1 MGGIG
6 SGRRRSEST
15 SSFILTTGLLQLP
28 AVDVRALKRQG
39 LITQEHAGLIV
50 QGDQYAAGEVRLRL
64 VWTPCLFAGER
75 PWFVCPGERCDQRR
89 AAILYLEERSG
100 RLLCRI
106 CLSLSYPSQRARRRR
121 ARKKK
126 KAS

>member
-1 MGGIG
+1 MGGMG

-15 SSFILTTGLLQLP
+15 GSSILTTGLLQLP

-39 LITQEHAGLIV
+39 LITREHAGLIV

-64 VWTPCLFAGER
+64 AWTTCLFAGER
-75 PWFVCPGERCDQRR
+75 PWFVCPGEGCGRR

-106 CLSLSYPSQRARRRR
+106 CLSLSYLSQRARRRR